1 MSRRKQTRPLVF
13 QQYEIDGLRNA
24 FPSKDPPIENDLTGK
39 FPNFLFNYESIGN
52 PPHYK
57 KFRE

>member
-13 QQYEIDGLRNA
+13 QQYEIEGLRNA

-39 FPNFLFNYESIGN
+39 FPNILIQ
-52 PPHYK
+52 
-57 KFRE
+57 

>member
-13 QQYEIDGLRNA
+13 QKYEIEGLRNA

-39 FPNFLFNYESIGN
+39 FLNSLFDKESIDH
-52 PPHYK
+52 PPLSQN
-57 KFRE
+57 FR